1 MWIVSDAGWGL
12 SRTFA
17 VPRWLC
23 GGSGEIRSD
32 IVRSLTVREGVQRC
46 HVLAHAQASDTFHLT
61 CPVPDKSIAIQ
72 CILYSTTKAWLHR
85 LLTEGNN
92 NDA

>member
-1 MWIVSDAGWGL
+1 MWIVSAAGWGL

-17 VPRWLC
+17 VLRWLR

-32 IVRSLTVREGVQRC
+32 IVRSLTVREGVQ
-46 HVLAHAQASDTFHLT
+46 HGYVLAHARASDISRLT
-61 CPVPDKSIAIQ
+61 YPVPDKSIAIQ